1 MLGKEE
7 KNNRLKF
14 FGRIAISLAVG
25 FLIFLFVSIFSKGI
39 PGFFQYYVSLDVY
52 LDRDRLDPKGDLT
65 AESLYSGDAQRIIL
79 ESLYN
84 ELKPKGRSERKSVKK
99 IISSA
104 ADQRI
109 IRLVQK
115 ILK

>member
-1 MLGKEE
+1 MNKSFKLHSAKDAYEIVNSGVRKRRK

-52 LDRDRLDPKGDLT
+52 LDRDRLDPKVVNSRI
-65 AESLYSGDAQRIIL
+65 SLQW
-79 ESLYN
+79 
-84 ELKPKGRSERKSVKK
+84 
-99 IISSA
+99 
-104 ADQRI
+104 
-109 IRLVQK
+109 
-115 ILK
+115 